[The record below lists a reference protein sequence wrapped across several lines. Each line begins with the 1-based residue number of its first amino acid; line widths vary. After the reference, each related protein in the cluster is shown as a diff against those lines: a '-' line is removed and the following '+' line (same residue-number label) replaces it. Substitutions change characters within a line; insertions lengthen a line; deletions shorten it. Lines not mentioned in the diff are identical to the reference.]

1 MIMND
6 DFLTK
11 FRKAPRPEFAV
22 SLYQRINKPMKAKS
36 KSTALRFA
44 ALSLLAVLTAALLFS
59 PSGRALADTLIGQF
73 GAYIFVQG
81 NPVPVQQDV
90 ADKKNVEVQSE
101 PNKDKD
107 DAYSFAADASAA
119 SQLAGFTVL
128 APAYVPE
135 GFTPSSIDNVTGGWR
150 VTSKWGGEAALISY
164 DNLADDN
171 YVTIE
176 ELQIGQ
182 DSPMTIERPEI
193 VAVTVR
199 GLPGVWTL
207 DPDGHKNGLVWDE
220 NGITFSVW
228 SNKLPLEE
236 LQKVAESLG
245 K

>member
-1 MIMND
+1 MND
-6 DFLTK
+6 DFLYK
-11 FRKAPRPEFAV
+11 FHNTPRREFAA
-22 SLYQRINKPMKAKS
+22 SLYERISKPMKTKS

-44 ALSLLAVLTAALLFS
+44 TLSLSLLAILTATLLFS
-59 PSGRALADTLIGQF
+59 PSVRALADTLIGQF

-81 NPVPVQQDV
+81 TPVPIQQDV

-101 PNKDKD
+101 PNND
-107 DAYSFAADASAA
+107 DAYSFAPDAAA
-119 SQLAGFTVL
+119 AGQLAGFTVL

-135 GFTPSSIDNVTGGWR
+135 GFTPSGTDNVTSGWR

-164 DNLADDN
+164 DNLADDS
-171 YVTIE
+171 YFTIE
-176 ELQIGQ
+176 EFQIGQ

-207 DPDGHKNGLVWDE
+207 DPDGQKNGLVWDE
-220 NGITFSVW
+220 NGITYSVW
-228 SNKLPLEE
+228 SNKLSLEE

>member
-1 MIMND
+1 MND

-11 FRKAPRPEFAV
+11 FRKAPRPKFAA
-22 SLYQRINKPMKAKS
+22 SLYQRINKPMKTKS
-36 KSTALRFA
+36 KSTTLRLVTLT
-44 ALSLLAVLTAALLFS
+44 LSLLAVLTATLLFS
-59 PSGRALADTLIGQF
+59 PSVRALADTLIGQF

-81 NPVPVQQDV
+81 TPVPVQQDV
-90 ADKKNVEVQSE
+90 ADKKEAEVQSE
-101 PNKDKD
+101 PNTEDV
-107 DAYSFAADASAA
+107 YSFAPDAAAA

-128 APAYVPE
+128 TPAYIPE
-135 GFTPSSIDNVTGGWR
+135 GFTPNSIENVTSGWR

-164 DNLADDN
+164 DNLAEDS

-176 ELQIGQ
+176 EFQIGQ

>member
-1 MIMND
+1 MND

-11 FRKAPRPEFAV
+11 FRKAPRPKFAA
-22 SLYQRINKPMKAKS
+22 SLYQRINKPMKVKS

-44 ALSLLAVLTAALLFS
+44 ALSLLTVLTAALLFS

-81 NPVPVQQDV
+81 NPAPVQQDV

-101 PNKDKD
+101 PNTEDV
-107 DAYSFAADASAA
+107 YSFAPDAAAA

-128 APAYVPE
+128 TPAYIPE
-135 GFTPSSIDNVTGGWR
+135 GFTPNSIENVTSGWR

-164 DNLADDN
+164 DNLAEDS

-176 ELQIGQ
+176 EFQIGQ